1 MRQRKQQAHARCS
14 HLHHQHTSASRHKRL
29 HDAPC
34 IGRRHSLATPFQDL
48 LQNFNM
54 FSSEPG
60 SLNWAVRATDLIKA
74 ISKSCPNLGLRFR
87 VWAFNLGY
95 LIARPYLNFQ
105 GMWARTIRYVR
116 AIRYP
121 GRNAHTRNRGPKFGH
136 DSEIALIKPVE
147 RTAGTARFQC
157 APRIGRESYWHPQ
170 APMRCGAPLEAG
182 GPPSDRFR
190 NFNMF
195 SSGNLALRFSAPGSA
210 ARAFDIAM
218 EWEEDDEIMHLHAV
232 ANSQIQEAS
241 ELNTLLQEEGC
252 EEEEEADA
260 AEVAALPV
268 AMTLPADVEVA
279 RRVFARW
286 RAFVAERKGV
296 LLRRLLEE

>member
-1 MRQRKQQAHARCS
+1 
-14 HLHHQHTSASRHKRL
+14 
-29 HDAPC
+29 
-34 IGRRHSLATPFQDL
+34 
-48 LQNFNM
+48 
-54 FSSEPG
+54 
-60 SLNWAVRATDLIKA
+60 
-74 ISKSCPNLGLRFR
+74 
-87 VWAFNLGY
+87 
-95 LIARPYLNFQ
+95 
-105 GMWARTIRYVR
+105 
-116 AIRYP
+116 
-121 GRNAHTRNRGPKFGH
+121 
-136 DSEIALIKPVE
+136 
-147 RTAGTARFQC
+147 
-157 APRIGRESYWHPQ
+157 
-170 APMRCGAPLEAG
+170 
-182 GPPSDRFR
+182 
-190 NFNMF
+190 MF